1 MKRQR
6 KISFRYFAVCLTV
19 CVSLLLTACGKDS
32 AAGDNGE
39 AGSREAERQGTG
51 GSESGDSIAP
61 GTPGREWVYVPEV
74 ITVGDSRADY
84 DGMGLVGDEICYIS
98 MSGEAEDEAQKI
110 CRYSLTDRELDR
122 LDIQWPLEEKRLE
135 ICSYVFA
142 PDYSVWLIV
151 NAYSADYGQL
161 KRYLC
166 RFDSEGKNLFYQNVT
181 EEMGRG
187 SYVGDMVLDGQGRIY
202 VLPVSM
208 RRERKRE
215 SGCIRRRE
223 AIRESCP
230 SVFRKQLWFGER

>member
-32 AAGDNGE
+32 AAGGDGE
-39 AGSREAERQGTG
+39 AGSGEAERQVTG
-51 GSESGDSIAP
+51 GSESGESIVP

-122 LDIQWPLEEKRLE
+122 LDIQWPLDSCFCAGLQ
-135 ICSYVFA
+135 CM
-142 PDYSVWLIV
+142 
-151 NAYSADYGQL
+151 ADC
-161 KRYLC
+161 KC
-166 RFDSEGKNLFYQNVT
+166 LF
-181 EEMGRG
+181 R
-187 SYVGDMVLDGQGRIY
+187 
-202 VLPVSM
+202 
-208 RRERKRE
+208 
-215 SGCIRRRE
+215 
-223 AIRESCP
+223 
-230 SVFRKQLWFGER
+230 